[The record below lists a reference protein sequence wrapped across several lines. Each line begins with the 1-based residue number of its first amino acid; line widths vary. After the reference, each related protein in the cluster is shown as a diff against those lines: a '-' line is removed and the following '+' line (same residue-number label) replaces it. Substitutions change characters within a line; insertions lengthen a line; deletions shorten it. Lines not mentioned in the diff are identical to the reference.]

1 MNAAVREPEDE
12 EQYDDDDEY
21 EVPLHQK
28 KPFGSGIRRQRI
40 EFVKASDADL
50 STIQDTRPENSGA
63 SISNLYMSL
72 VLPDEKKPQTTPA
85 PQPANCAVCRAPL
98 VEDETTEA
106 LDEAADGKT
115 ATARRRRKHEASIA
129 HQVCVAHSHPPS
141 ALDRARMGLTY
152 LSSHGWDPDARKGL
166 GSEGQGIQ
174 YPLKTK
180 PKDDKLGLGLAVP
193 KDFQGR
199 VEKKKP
205 VTLDAKKSRQKAEA
219 DKKKGEKLREMFYG
233 SEDVQRYL
241 GSG

>member
-1 MNAAVREPEDE
+1 MNAAVRDPEDE
-12 EQYDDDDEY
+12 EHYDDDEY
-21 EVPLHQK
+21 EVPLHHK

-50 STIQDTRPENSGA
+50 STIQDTRPGNSGA

-72 VLPDEKKPQTTPA
+72 VLPDEKKPQTTSA
-85 PQPANCAVCRAPL
+85 PQPANCAVCHVPL
-98 VEDETTEA
+98 LEDEPTES
-106 LDEAADGKT
+106 LDEAADGQS
-115 ATARRRRKHEASIA
+115 ATARRKHEASIA

-193 KDFQGR
+193 KDFKGR
-199 VEKKKP
+199 VEKKKKP

-219 DKKKGEKLREMFYG
+219 DRKKGEKLREMFYG

-241 GSG
+241 GTG

>member
-63 SISNLYMSL
+63 SI
-72 VLPDEKKPQTTPA
+72 K
-85 PQPANCAVCRAPL
+85 
-98 VEDETTEA
+98 DETTEA